1 MQRFVESQLPA
12 HCDDTQ
18 ATDSM
23 VDYMEKTLD
32 CLIRFRLKMQR
43 LAEANLAPFNL
54 SALIAAIERV
64 EERMEETE

>member
-1 MQRFVESQLPA
+1 
-12 HCDDTQ
+12 
-18 ATDSM
+18 M